1 MPESITLGSVKLEPG
16 RFILIA
22 GPCVIEN
29 EEQTMAIA
37 STLAEIAAQREITLV
52 FKASYD
58 KANRSSLHSYRGP
71 GLEEGLRI
79 LKQVRETVKI
89 PVLSDVHSPE
99 EAEVAAAYLDCLQ
112 IPAFLSRQT
121 ELLTAAAKTGKTVNI
136 KKGQFMAPNDM
147 GRAIEKVAAY
157 NQNILVTER
166 GYSFGYN
173 NLVVDMRSLAILRK
187 FGYPVIFDA
196 THSVQLPGGG
206 SQSGGEREF
215 IPVLAR
221 AAAGAGID
229 GMFMET
235 HPEPTVA
242 LSDSAT
248 MIKLDE
254 VARLLD
260 SILAIHYAV
269 KDYAG

>member
-1 MPESITLGSVKLEPG
+1 VANKISFGSTVQDSK

-29 EEQTMAIA
+29 EEQTLTIA
-37 STLAEIAAQREITLV
+37 STLAELAAKRDVQLV

-58 KANRSSLHSYRGP
+58 KANRSSLGSYRGP
-71 GLEEGLRI
+71 GLEQGLRI
-79 LKQVRETVKI
+79 LQKVHEQVKV

-99 EAEVAAAYLDCLQ
+99 EAIIAGEVLSCLQ

-121 ELLTAAAKTGKTVNI
+121 ELLTAAAKTGKAVNI
-136 KKGQFMAPNDM
+136 KKGQFVAPQDM
-147 GRAIEKVAAY
+147 GRVIEKVAAH

-166 GYSFGYN
+166 GYAFGYN
-173 NLVVDMRSLAILRK
+173 NLVVDMRSLAIMRK

-206 SQSGGEREF
+206 EQSGGEREF
-215 IPVLAR
+215 VPVLAR

-229 GMFMET
+229 GVFIET
-235 HPEPTVA
+235 HPEPDKA

-254 VARLLD
+254 VAQLLD
-260 SILAIHYAV
+260 SILAIHRVA
-269 KDYAG
+269 KEQI

>member
-1 MPESITLGSVKLEPG
+1 MGAGTINQNTFLV
-16 RFILIA
+16 IA

-29 EEQTMAIA
+29 EAQP
-37 STLAEIAAQREITLV
+37 LEIAAALKEIAASRKIQLV

-58 KANRSSLHSYRGP
+58 KANRSSGESYRGP
-71 GLEEGLRI
+71 GLESGLKI
-79 LKQVRETVKI
+79 LNRVREELKI
-89 PVLSDVHSPE
+89 PVLTDVHSPE
-99 EAEVAAAYLDCLQ
+99 EARRAADYVDCLQ

-136 KKGQFMAPNDM
+136 KKGQFMAPQDM

-173 NLVVDMRSLAILRK
+173 NLIVDMRSLAILRK

-206 SQSGGEREF
+206 AQSGGEREF

-221 AAAGAGID
+221 AATGAGID
-229 GMFMET
+229 GVFMET
-235 HPEPTVA
+235 HPNPSEA

-248 MIKLDE
+248 MMHLKD
-254 VARLLD
+254 VPQLLD
-260 SILAIHYAV
+260 SILAIHQAV
-269 KDYAG
+269 KTHGV